1 MLQRKIANGKTKFRQ
16 KSLRGRRDATEQQRE
31 IFGICRR
38 QAPSPLLK
46 AIARMAPPTGEG
58 IAGTAF
64 LSAGDALFRRRHT
77 VFFVLLA
84 LLYERFI
91 EIKLSASVS
100 RP

>member
-1 MLQRKIANGKTKFRQ
+1 M
-16 KSLRGRRDATEQQRE
+16 GRNVFVDDVTQLSNSE
-31 IFGICRR
+31 IFSICRR

-91 EIKLSASVS
+91 DRKSVV
-100 RP
+100 